1 MATLDENLIAALV
14 GRRVVA
20 DTFRRLPPVRKS
32 QIYRTALRLFA
43 EYGYDGLAV
52 DRLCREAGISKG
64 SFFQY
69 FETKS
74 HLLEFVLLAFDR
86 RVAEWVREIRAQE
99 TATLARER
107 LASLFRAATAADGL
121 DDTEREFYHFATEA
135 LRHSGVIIEGVD
147 LQSHLRGFVREVVE
161 RGIQTGELR
170 DDLPPDYLATIIGD
184 LLHQVL
190 ASRPQAESAD
200 QESTVK
206 MLIDG
211 ILA

>member
-20 DTFRRLPPVRKS
+20 DTFRRLPPARKS
-32 QIYRTALRLFA
+32 QIYQTALRLFA

-52 DRLCREAGISKG
+52 DRFCREAGISKG

-86 RVAEWVREIRAQE
+86 RVAESVREIRAQE
-99 TATLARER
+99 TASLARER
-107 LASLFRAATAADGL
+107 LASLFQSATAAIGL
-121 DDTEREFYHFATEA
+121 DETEREFYHFATEA

-147 LQSHLRGFVREVVE
+147 LQSHLRTFAGEIIE
-161 RGIQTGELR
+161 RGIRTGELR
-170 DDLPPDYLATIIGD
+170 DDLPPGHLATIIGD

-190 ASRPQAESAD
+190 TRRLSAESAD

-206 MLIDG
+206 ILIDG